1 MKFHSRVASLNS
13 VCFDNVRSPVGHH
26 HHCPCKQSFKFSF
39 EKMGNSRSLY
49 HLFSFFNHNFCIKSK
64 LNRVFV
70 VPSDVKYLHIPG
82 LPK

>member
-49 HLFSFFNHNFCIKSK
+49 HLFSFLSSNFYTIKI
-64 LNRVFV
+64 V
-70 VPSDVKYLHIPG
+70 VISWIQSLMVR
-82 LPK
+82 